1 MKSRIALIAIGGM
14 IAGMEL
20 SKHKKVI
27 KDGVKNM
34 IGKAMKAIGEVSEK
48 REKTI
53 SKRIERL
60 EEDRLDAIEE
70 SDFEKADEINSAIKN
85 MGKEKMKKRDKFGL
99 GIAAVGVGVGVAIA
113 GHECFEYYVLGGDLI

>member
-1 MKSRIALIAIGGM
+1 MKSKIALIAIGGM
-14 IAGMEL
+14 IVGMEL

-53 SKRIERL
+53 NKRIERL

-70 SDFEKADEINSAIKN
+70 SDFEKSDKISSVIKN
-85 MGKEKMKKRDKFGL
+85 MRKEKMKKGVKFGL
-99 GIAAVGVGVGVAIA
+99 GIAAVGVVVGAGIA
-113 GHECFEYYVLGGDLI
+113 GHECFEYYILGGDLI

>member
-1 MKSRIALIAIGGM
+1 MKSKIALIAIGGM

-53 SKRIERL
+53 NKRIERL

-70 SDFEKADEINSAIKN
+70 SDFEKADEINSVVKN
-85 MGKEKMKKRDKFGL
+85 MRKEKMKKGVKFGL
-99 GIAAVGVGVGVAIA
+99 GVVGVGVAIV
-113 GHECFEYYVLGGDLI
+113 GYKCFEYYALGGDLI

>member
-34 IGKAMKAIGEVSEK
+34 IGKAIKAIGEVSEK

-70 SDFEKADEINSAIKN
+70 SDFEKVDDIQFQTKYNL
-85 MGKEKMKKRDKFGL
+85 D
-99 GIAAVGVGVGVAIA
+99 
-113 GHECFEYYVLGGDLI
+113 FEYSGRLRKRTFKEFYEEMTKWIPS